1 MYLQKRVWS
10 DKNRRKTNMNM
21 EQYIILGAFLV
32 IAFSASYYS
41 TKKSS
46 RETWS
51 SNFDRDEVEKN
62 IKKKTKK

>member
-1 MYLQKRVWS
+1 
-10 DKNRRKTNMNM
+10 MNM